1 MNLSRIKKLQKLH
14 GFDGIQAMIN
24 DGSAWKMEGSFGRE
38 ASALLE
44 SGVCMLPTTPK
55 YDVYGN
61 RVPSRYDLKEGTKGT
76 YLNSK
81 NFWTSV
87 ESGKSEI
94 DEFAEIED

>member
-1 MNLSRIKKLQKLH
+1 
-14 GFDGIQAMIN
+14 
-24 DGSAWKMEGSFGRE
+24 MEGSYGRE

-44 SGVCMLPTTPK
+44 SGACMLPTTSK
-55 YDVYGN
+55 VDAYGFI
-61 RVPSRYDLKEGTKGT
+61 VPSRYDLKAGTKGT

-87 ESGKSEI
+87 ENGKTEI